1 MKSLTRKLV
10 GSMMSE
16 EVEILKEL
24 EVADYPKEMVSF
36 RNKRIN
42 ALIHI
47 GSFKDCEYIKKKK
60 NRSIDNTKFQHRD
73 FYLGLD
79 QSHSCYQEAIYR

>member
-24 EVADYPKEMVSF
+24 EVADYPKEMVSS

-47 GSFKDCEYIKKKK
+47 GTFKDCDYIKNKKTPE
-60 NRSIDNTKFQHRD
+60 I
-73 FYLGLD
+73 
-79 QSHSCYQEAIYR
+79 